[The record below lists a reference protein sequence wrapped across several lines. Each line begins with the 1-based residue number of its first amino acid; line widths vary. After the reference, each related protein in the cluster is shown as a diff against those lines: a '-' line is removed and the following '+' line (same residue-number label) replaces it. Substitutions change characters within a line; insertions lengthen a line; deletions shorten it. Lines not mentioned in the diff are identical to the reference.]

1 MKKIKGRD
9 VHAECESKIPSKA
22 SSPDI
27 RVSSSSNKLSQVNDI
42 QSMENISSGFATS
55 EPSGQG
61 VSSNHSTQ
69 VSSGK
74 VESAM
79 APVAVAS
86 TASELTVPTG
96 GRKIRSSSYCIGDY
110 EGLLSM
116 VNPSLQKSAMA
127 SLGTSASI
135 AVSSSNFKSINKM
148 ASRIKQQQHE
158 SERSKQRQSLSAR
171 DGLSITSSIVLHPPE
186 YVEVIDPTRETW
198 NKKVDFLLSVIGF
211 AVDLANVWRFPYL
224 CYKNGG
230 GAFLIP
236 FAIMLA
242 VGGVPLFFMELA
254 LGQYHR
260 KGAITCWGRI
270 VPAFKGIGYAVVL
283 IAFYVDFYYN
293 VIIAWSLYYFIHS
306 FSSILPWTTCDNQ
319 WNSPDCRVSAVAAA
333 AATAAVNSTGQS
345 TVDANSPWIDSLGH
359 SNASVTSMRI
369 ASPAEEYFK

>member
-9 VHAECESKIPSKA
+9 KRTQETGGCKIASKA

-27 RVSSSSNKLSQVNDI
+27 RVSSIVDDL
-42 QSMENISSGFATS
+42 QSMDNVSTALATS
-55 EPSGQG
+55 ETSGICPSNE
-61 VSSNHSTQ
+61 SSRRGDHTVVKN
-69 VSSGK
+69 
-74 VESAM
+74 
-79 APVAVAS
+79 
-86 TASELTVPTG
+86 SELTVPSV

-135 AVSSSNFKSINKM
+135 AVSSSNFKSIDQM
-148 ASRIKQQQHE
+148 AAKVKQTQ
-158 SERSKQRQSLSAR
+158 QRQSLSIR

-242 VGGVPLFFMELA
+242 VGGVPLFYMELA

-306 FSSILPWTTCDNQ
+306 FSSILPWTTCNNL
-319 WNSPDCRVSAVAAA
+319 WNSPDCRVSPAI
-333 AATAAVNSTGQS
+333 VNTTQS
-345 TVDANSPWIDSLGH
+345 LDHVYSIDSLVV
-359 SNASVTSMRI
+359 SSLANASDYSIKT